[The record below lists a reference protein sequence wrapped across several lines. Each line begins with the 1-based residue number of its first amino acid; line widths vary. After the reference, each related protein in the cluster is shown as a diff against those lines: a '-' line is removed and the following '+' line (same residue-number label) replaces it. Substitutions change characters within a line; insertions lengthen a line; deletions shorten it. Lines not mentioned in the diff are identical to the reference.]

1 MAEHKTTDT
10 PPARREIPR
19 ERQIDADQVRTL
31 LEPTRL
37 RIVDLLNDGPATVK
51 QLAAALGR
59 PPSSIAHH
67 CDQLLDADLIH
78 VVGTRKVRAIDERFY
93 GRTAHT
99 FLMGSLAKD
108 LDLEHSMLAEAARD
122 AAQHAIDLDRAP
134 ISGVQTYRL
143 RRIPDEVAAESQ
155 RRLEELALEFGS
167 VPTGGETRYGLV
179 VGIFATD
186 HPTVTEEIE

>member
-1 MAEHKTTDT
+1 MTDQT
-10 PPARREIPR
+10 RPTGPPIPR
-19 ERQIDADQVRTL
+19 QREIDADQVRIL

-51 QLAAALGR
+51 QLAAALDR

-67 CDQLLDADLIH
+67 CDQLLHAGLIQ
-78 VVGTRKVRAIDERFY
+78 VVDTRRVRAIEERFY

-108 LDLEHSMLAEAARD
+108 LGIEHSLLAEAAQD
-122 AAQHAIDLDRAP
+122 AAEHAVDLDAAP
-134 ISGVQTYRL
+134 IPGVQTYRL
-143 RRIPDEVAAESQ
+143 RRIPDELATEFQ

-167 VPTGGETRYGLV
+167 AEPGGTTRYGLV

-186 HPTVTEEIE
+186 HPTVSEDTE